1 MVPIHL
7 KFATPVGTIS
17 AEDCSDRWQLPIRIC
32 LHIPENCD
40 FVFFFF
46 FFFLLLLLLLLSAL
60 SNYLSDIIKRF
71 RHKLRNRYYLS
82 FRVEQLQWKVKS
94 CLPQIIAWVDRLP
107 LTLDSLPNEPQTN
120 RKISMLLN
128 LGVTRS
134 TDQGEAKVKLVTKR
148 QNELKSDFARFATH
162 LQTVCYFSINILFAV
177 YVPHLHVN
185 TLNYTLIFYPVMDIT
200 CRYSQSL
207 YFLVHK

>member
-17 AEDCSDRWQLPIRIC
+17 AEDCSDRWQLPIRID
-32 LHIPENCD
+32 LHILENCD

-46 FFFLLLLLLLLSAL
+46 FFFFFFLLLLSAL

>member
-1 MVPIHL
+1 MGWYRYIL
-7 KFATPVGTIS
+7 SFATPVGTVS
-17 AEDCSDRWQLPIRIC
+17 AEDCSDRWQLPIRIY

-46 FFFLLLLLLLLSAL
+46 LLLLLSAL
-60 SNYLSDIIKRF
+60 SNHLSDIIKRF
-71 RHKLRNRYYLS
+71 RHKLRNGYYLS

-94 CLPQIIAWVDRLP
+94 CLPQIIAWVDRRP

-120 RKISMLLN
+120 RNISMLLN

-162 LQTVCYFSINILFAV
+162 LQTVFYFWINILFAV

-185 TLNYTLIFYPVMDIT
+185 TLNYALIFYPVMDIRVT
-200 CRYSQSL
+200 IISRCTL
-207 YFLVHK
+207 CINK